1 VNRNLIKMF
10 WRCACLSVVASLLA
24 AVLPARGAVPFAS
37 VELLRPILAKMLGN
51 PPQMHAD
58 VVPDTYEGGYA
69 RISVYAQGAAVGGM
83 RIDEVWIRLVG
94 ASFDPAE
101 LQRGTLK
108 VLQVRDSGLFGRLNL
123 QNVEAFLK
131 QQGTIK
137 DVQLSRD
144 DDLVV
149 ATGTLTLNGVPAQ
162 VRLKGLFQVFGEPE
176 IRFHIQAL
184 AVNGLP
190 VPYVLVER
198 LEQQLNPVV
207 DFRSWPVP
215 FKIRSFR
222 NTQGGF
228 VLSSQRDFAQPCNDC
243 GGPGVRLT
251 P

>member
-1 VNRNLIKMF
+1 MSR
-10 WRCACLSVVASLLA
+10 RCAGLVVIASLLV
-24 AVLPARGAVPFAS
+24 AVLPARAALMFAS
-37 VELLRPILAKMLGN
+37 VETLRPILAGMLGN
-51 PPQMHAD
+51 PPQMRLD
-58 VVPDTYEGGYA
+58 VVPDVYEGGYA

-101 LQRGTLK
+101 LRRGTLK
-108 VLQVRDSGLFGRLNL
+108 VLQLRDSGVFGRLNL
-123 QNVEAFLK
+123 QSIEAFLK

-137 DVQLSRD
+137 DVRLSRD
-144 DDLVV
+144 EDLVI
-149 ATGTLTLNGVPAQ
+149 ATGTLTFNGLPAQ
-162 VRLKGLFQVFGEPE
+162 VRLKGLFQVYGEPE

-190 VPYVLVER
+190 VPYIVVER

-222 NTQGGF
+222 TNQNGF
-228 VLSSQRDFAQPCNDC
+228 VLSSQRDFSQPCKDC
-243 GGPGVRLT
+243 GGPELRLT

>member
-1 VNRNLIKMF
+1 MCR
-10 WRCACLSVVASLLA
+10 RCAVLVVIASLLVTVVPAGA
-24 AVLPARGAVPFAS
+24 AVSFAS
-37 VELLRPILAKMLGN
+37 VEMLRPILAKMLGD
-51 PPQMHAD
+51 PPRMHAD
-58 VVPDTYEGGYA
+58 VVPDVYEGGYA
-69 RISVYAQGAAVGGM
+69 RISMYAQGAAVGGM
-83 RIDEVWIRLVG
+83 RIDEMWIRLVG

-101 LQRGTLK
+101 LHRGTLK
-108 VLQVRDSGLFGRLNL
+108 VLQLRDSAVFGRLNI
-123 QNVEAFLK
+123 QNIEAFLK

-137 DVQLSRD
+137 DVRLSRD
-144 DDLVV
+144 EDQLI

-162 VRLKGLFQVFGEPE
+162 VRMKGLFQVYGEPE

-222 NTQGGF
+222 NTAGGF

-243 GGPGVRLT
+243 GGPELRLT